1 MRIRAIKILH
11 WRDLYDAV
19 WSEYGAG
26 SAVFGSGVISH
37 AIERKIERSG
47 HGGRV
52 IYVRIAST
60 IIYVCIGLYH
70 FWDAMH
76 LAGRLFDIRVHM

>member
-1 MRIRAIKILH
+1 MTIFGVSMVPVVQFLA
-11 WRDLYDAV
+11 
-19 WSEYGAG
+19 AG
-26 SAVFGSGVISH
+26 VVSH

-47 HGGRV
+47 HGGQV

-60 IIYVCIGLYH
+60 IVYICIGLYH

-76 LAGRLFDIRVHM
+76 LAGRLFDIHVHM

>member
-1 MRIRAIKILH
+1 MMIFGVSMLPVVQFLA
-11 WRDLYDAV
+11 
-19 WSEYGAG
+19 AG
-26 SAVFGSGVISH
+26 MISH

-60 IIYVCIGLYH
+60 IVYVAIGLYH
-70 FWDAMH
+70 FWDGVH
-76 LAGRLFDIRVHM
+76 LLGRVFGIRVHM